1 MIGAGICARPYKEE
15 NTVAIDEST
24 LTKGQLRKLN
34 ALRKS
39 VGAKLG
45 EKCSASGSR
54 NRRRR
59 RSRIRSR
66 VKIEEAMAGFAD
78 DRTFRLG
85 NYGYTIRRAR
95 GKASQDSWRR
105 RMRNHCDGQVN
116 GELVYPSRNH
126 RGATARR
133 FGVNWKEVLSMAQQ
147 IRRQLAY
154 AAYDPKLSAIGRRTR
169 W

>member
-45 EKCSASGSR
+45 EEVFGKWLAQQAAAPKQDPVA
-54 NRRRR
+54 
-59 RSRIRSR
+59 
-66 VKIEEAMAGFAD
+66 VKTEQALAGFVD

-95 GKASQDSWRR
+95 GKGKS
-105 RMRNHCDGQVN
+105 GFV
-116 GELVYPSRNH
+116 
-126 RGATARR
+126 ATKNEKPR
-133 FGVNWKEVLSMAQQ
+133 
-147 IRRQLAY
+147 
-154 AAYDPKLSAIGRRTR
+154 
-169 W
+169 